1 MPLANIARY
10 AWGVT
15 PSLLAFPLPCLP
27 EEPAAVILVQGLGAV
42 RNARACASARSRSP
56 HAAADAAP
64 ATQAFLADAAFM
76 RVGLLPRWYFWQLR
90 VPLTLIASASLLATA
105 TSASARGRAA
115 AAAAAAA
122 PPAAAAQAAAPAG
135 RRWW

>member
-42 RNARACASARSRSP
+42 RNAKSVRIRS
-56 HAAADAAP
+56 
-64 ATQAFLADAAFM
+64 
-76 RVGLLPRWYFWQLR
+76 
-90 VPLTLIASASLLATA
+90 LTLA
-105 TSASARGRAA
+105 ARGC
-115 AAAAAAA
+115 
-122 PPAAAAQAAAPAG
+122 
-135 RRWW
+135 